1 MNDYKFTPSYHI
13 SNIRNLKTK
22 NLENEY
28 NKLMQTLRTFYKEH
42 NLANFEKNKHKIY
55 K

>member
-28 NKLMQTLRTFYKEH
+28 NKLMQSLRIFYNEH
-42 NLANFEKNKHKIY
+42 NLANFEKNKHKVY